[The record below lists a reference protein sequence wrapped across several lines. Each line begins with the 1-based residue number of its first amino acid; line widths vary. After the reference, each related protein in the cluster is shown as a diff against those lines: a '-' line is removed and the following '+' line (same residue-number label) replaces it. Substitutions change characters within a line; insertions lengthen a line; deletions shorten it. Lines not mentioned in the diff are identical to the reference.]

1 MSKTDFHIELNSS
14 LNDEAEARLLEEAE
28 TRLLKLANGHQDIIG
43 AAINIRRPAKG
54 ATDYL
59 FEATVVVYS
68 RPENVSATE
77 KRNDHTAALKG
88 ALSAIERQVR
98 ERRAKLRRTWE
109 RPGNDPVSQEV
120 LETELAE
127 GDNAALLDDIDTEIS

>member
-1 MSKTDFHIELNSS
+1 MSETDFHIDFNSNLNE
-14 LNDEAEARLLEEAE
+14 EAEALLLEEAE
-28 TRLLKLANGHQDIIG
+28 TRLLKLANGHQDMVG
-43 AAINIRRPAKG
+43 AAITIRRPAKG

-68 RPENVSATE
+68 RPDNIAATE
-77 KRNDHTAALKG
+77 KRGDHTAALKG

-98 ERRAKLRRTWE
+98 ERRAKLRNTWE
-109 RPGNDPVSQEV
+109 RPGNDPVTQEV

-127 GDNAALLDDIDTEIS
+127 GDNAAPLDGPEIP